1 MKSTATLRS
10 VLLELSKYGMLLITL
25 LLCVLFSLFTRPA
38 IQREGN
44 DAGEALAHAILAS
57 QPVGAKVAV
66 VTQSREQ
73 DQELLAAL
81 KSALEAGGMTIVGT
95 AQGTPDEAEKMLQDL
110 AARGAEI
117 NVLACSRTAAYWKP
131 IRERLDSGDQL
142 SAAWERLGNPQVIAP
157 PPRYG
162 WPTFL
167 TVSNAKNIAIMVSV
181 TAIIAIGMTMVIITG
196 GIDLSVGSIVALSAV
211 ICTLLIRDGIPRYSL
226 FGVENLLR
234 GVPWRVFWLIAIFVA
249 GLFSLAIR
257 QLATKPRLPTI
268 FVTLSCLLIALAV
281 FGSGKPILGGSLE
294 ATPATMVLSS
304 LIAVSICGLFG
315 LTTGLLVTTCRL
327 PAFIVTLSFMLI
339 ARGIAKWLTKSE
351 SVYQI
356 PPSFMWLDGGT
367 SLGVSNCVLLMFL
380 LYAVAFVLMHY
391 AVLGRYLYAVGGN
404 MEAARLSGVPVFRV
418 VIFAYVL
425 CSILAGVGGIVEAS
439 RSKSGSANF
448 GEMYELQVIAAVVVG
463 GTSIA
468 GGEGKILGTLV
479 GAFMIT
485 IIKSGMNQ
493 CGIKDDQQP
502 IVLGLV
508 ILGAVL
514 LDKLKQ
520 WLIRRSNVAGQ

>member
-1 MKSTATLRS
+1 
-10 VLLELSKYGMLLITL
+10 MLLITL

-38 IQREGN
+38 IQREGT
-44 DAGEALAHAILAS
+44 DAGEALARAILAS
-57 QPVGAKVAV
+57 QPAGAKVAV

-95 AQGTPDEAEKMLQDL
+95 TQGTPDEAEKMLQDL
-110 AARGAEI
+110 AARGTEI
-117 NVLACSRTAAYWKP
+117 NVLACSRTAANWKP
-131 IRERLDSGDQL
+131 IRQRLDSGDQL
-142 SAAWERLGNPQVIAP
+142 SAAWKRLGNPRVITP
-157 PPRYG
+157 RPRYG

-211 ICTLLIRDGIPRYSL
+211 ICTLLIRDGISL
-226 FGVENLLR
+226 S
-234 GVPWRVFWLIAIFVA
+234 WL
-249 GLFSLAIR
+249 GMEGHL
-257 QLATKPRLPTI
+257 
-268 FVTLSCLLIALAV
+268 
-281 FGSGKPILGGSLE
+281 LGGSLQ
-294 ATPATMVLSS
+294 ATTSTMMISS
-304 LIAVSICGLFG
+304 LIAVLVCGLFG
-315 LTTGLLVTTCRL
+315 LATGLLVTTCRL

-339 ARGIAKWLTKSE
+339 ARGIAKWLTESE

-356 PPSFMWLDGGT
+356 PPSFMWLGGGT
-367 SLGVSNCVLLMFL
+367 SLGISNAVLLMFV

-391 AVLGRYLYAVGGN
+391 TVLGRYLYAVGGN

-418 VIFAYVL
+418 VLFAYIL
-425 CSILAGVGGIVEAS
+425 CGILAGVGGIVEAS
-439 RSKSGSANF
+439 RAKSGSANF

-514 LDKLKQ
+514 LDKLRQ
-520 WLIRRSNVAGQ
+520 WLIRRSNVAAP